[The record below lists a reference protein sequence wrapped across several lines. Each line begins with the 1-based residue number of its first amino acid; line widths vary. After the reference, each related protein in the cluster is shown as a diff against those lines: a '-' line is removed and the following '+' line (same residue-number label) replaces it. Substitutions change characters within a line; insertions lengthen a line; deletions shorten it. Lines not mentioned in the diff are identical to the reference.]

1 MIKIKKF
8 SEFIKESYRG
18 NQYGLQVWFEK
29 DGETFDKENLMLS
42 SERECRSFIIGW
54 LEKNPNCTVKYFEI
68 CNGDNFS
75 DSNSLVVWG
84 GKNGYFS
91 NILDDDFPAQRSRV
105 SSREIDKIK
114 KCEVDIDSYLNIQ

>member
-1 MIKIKKF
+1 MESRPNTIITAENVYNNENKPTIILDLKKF
-8 SEFIKESYRG
+8 NKE
-18 NQYGLQVWFEK
+18 K
-29 DGETFDKENLMLS
+29 LMLS
-42 SERECRSFIIGW
+42 SDRECRSFIIGW

-75 DSNSLVVWG
+75 DYNSLVAWG

-105 SSREIDKIK
+105 SSREIEKIK